1 MILQALVEYYEALER
16 KEKITS
22 PGWCRARVA
31 YGLDISE
38 QGELMGVIPLK
49 KEQQNGKKTVWV
61 PQDLMVPQMV
71 SRSSG
76 VSANF
81 LCDHSGYMLGI
92 DNKGKPERSRECF
105 ECAKKKHKDIL
116 GNISSPAS
124 RAVCRFFDCWTP
136 DRAAENPY
144 LMPELEEII
153 SGSNLVFM
161 IDGEY
166 VHEDPDIMQCW
177 EEYSRQSG
185 TGPEGVCLVTGRRE
199 EIARIHG
206 TIKGVRGAQSSGAAL
221 VSFNAPAFESYGKE
235 QSFNAP
241 VGTYAAYAYTTALN
255 YLLSDRSHGTTI
267 GDTAVVY
274 WSEEGD
280 ERYQNIF
287 ACVSEPTME
296 NQEIV
301 DGVFK
306 NLVEGKAVA
315 VQDVKDSL
323 DMEKR
328 FYILGLAPNAARLA
342 VRFFYQ
348 DSFGNILK
356 HIKEH
361 YDRMEIVRPA
371 ADAVEYLGIWRM
383 LQETVNKKSRD
394 KKPVPS
400 MSGTVYRSIISG
412 SRYPATLYQAVL
424 GRIRA
429 EQDDGDSRIYKITRG
444 RAAII
449 KAYLLKNGN
458 IREEI
463 TMALN
468 EDSNNT
474 AYILG
479 REFAVL
485 EAIQEEANPGI
496 NATIKDKYFNS
507 ACATPAAI
515 FPILFKLKNSHIKKM
530 NNGAKEI
537 YYEKMLCDL
546 QGRLTVAE
554 GQRAACP
561 RRLTLEEQGMFILG
575 YYHQTQKRYEKKIKE
590 EA

>member
-61 PQDLMVPQMV
+61 PQDLTVPQMV

-105 ECAKKKHKDIL
+105 ECAKKKHKD
-116 GNISSPAS
+116 
-124 RAVCRFFDCWTP
+124 
-136 DRAAENPY
+136 
-144 LMPELEEII
+144 
-153 SGSNLVFM
+153 
-161 IDGEY
+161 
-166 VHEDPDIMQCW
+166 PDIRQCW

-206 TIKGVRGAQSSGAAL
+206 TIKGVQGAQSSGAAL

-306 NLVEGKAVA
+306 NLAEGKAVVA
-315 VQDVKDSL
+315 QDVKDSL

-328 FYILGLAPNAARLA
+328 FYILGLASGNVAYAA
-342 VRFFYQ
+342 
-348 DSFGNILK
+348 G
-356 HIKEH
+356 
-361 YDRMEIVRPA
+361 DR
-371 ADAVEYLGIWRM
+371 
-383 LQETVNKKSRD
+383 Q
-394 KKPVPS
+394 
-400 MSGTVYRSIISG
+400 
-412 SRYPATLYQAVL
+412 
-424 GRIRA
+424 
-429 EQDDGDSRIYKITRG
+429 
-444 RAAII
+444 
-449 KAYLLKNGN
+449 
-458 IREEI
+458 
-463 TMALN
+463 
-468 EDSNNT
+468 
-474 AYILG
+474 
-479 REFAVL
+479 
-485 EAIQEEANPGI
+485 
-496 NATIKDKYFNS
+496 
-507 ACATPAAI
+507 
-515 FPILFKLKNSHIKKM
+515 
-530 NNGAKEI
+530 
-537 YYEKMLCDL
+537 
-546 QGRLTVAE
+546 
-554 GQRAACP
+554 
-561 RRLTLEEQGMFILG
+561 
-575 YYHQTQKRYEKKIKE
+575 
-590 EA
+590 

>member
-1 MILQALVEYYEALER
+1 
-16 KEKITS
+16 
-22 PGWCRARVA
+22 
-31 YGLDISE
+31 
-38 QGELMGVIPLK
+38 
-49 KEQQNGKKTVWV
+49 
-61 PQDLMVPQMV
+61 
-71 SRSSG
+71 
-76 VSANF
+76 
-81 LCDHSGYMLGI
+81 MLGRI
-92 DNKGKPERSRECF
+92 QPSVRHRTCGRLP
-105 ECAKKKHKDIL
+105 
-116 GNISSPAS
+116 G
-124 RAVCRFFDCWTP
+124 
-136 DRAAENPY
+136 DR
-144 LMPELEEII
+144 
-153 SGSNLVFM
+153 
-161 IDGEY
+161 
-166 VHEDPDIMQCW
+166 
-177 EEYSRQSG
+177 
-185 TGPEGVCLVTGRRE
+185 RRE

-206 TIKGVRGAQSSGAAL
+206 TIKGVQGAQSSGAAL

-241 VGTYAAYAYTTALN
+241 VGTYAAYAYTTAFN
-255 YLLSDRSHGTTI
+255 YLLGDRTHGTTI

-306 NLVEGKAVA
+306 NLAEGKAVA
-315 VQDVKDSL
+315 AQDVQDSL
-323 DMEKR
+323 DMDRK

-371 ADAVEYLGIWRM
+371 ADAVEYLGMWRM

-400 MSGTVYRSIISG
+400 MSGAVYRAIISG
-412 SRYPATLYQAVL
+412 SRYPASLYQAVL

-530 NNGAKEI
+530 NNGAKET

>member
-49 KEQQNGKKTVWV
+49 KEQQKGKKTVWV
-61 PQDLMVPQMV
+61 PQDLTVPQMV
-71 SRSSG
+71 SRCSG

-105 ECAKKKHKDIL
+105 EYAKKKHKDIL
-116 GNISSPAS
+116 GNISSPAA
-124 RAVCRFFDCWTP
+124 RAVCRFFDCWAP

-144 LMPELEEII
+144 LVPELEEII

-177 EEYSRQSG
+177 EEYSHQSG

-206 TIKGVRGAQSSGAAL
+206 TIKGVRGAQPCGAAL
-221 VSFNAPAFESYGKE
+221 VSFNEPAFESYGKE

-306 NLVEGKAVA
+306 NLAEGKAVA

-323 DMEKR
+323 DIEKR

-400 MSGTVYRSIISG
+400 MSGAVYRSIISG
-412 SRYPATLYQAVL
+412 SRYPASLYQAVL

-458 IREEI
+458 EKEEI

-474 AYILG
+474 AYVLG

-485 EAIQEEANPGI
+485 EAIQEDANPGI

-515 FPILFKLKNSHIKKM
+515 FPILFKLKNSHMKKM

-537 YYEKMLCDL
+537 YYEKILGDL

-554 GQRAACP
+554 GQKAACP

-590 EA
+590 ED

>member
-61 PQDLMVPQMV
+61 PQDLTVPQMV

-306 NLVEGKAVA
+306 NLAEGKAVVA
-315 VQDVKDSL
+315 QDVKDSL